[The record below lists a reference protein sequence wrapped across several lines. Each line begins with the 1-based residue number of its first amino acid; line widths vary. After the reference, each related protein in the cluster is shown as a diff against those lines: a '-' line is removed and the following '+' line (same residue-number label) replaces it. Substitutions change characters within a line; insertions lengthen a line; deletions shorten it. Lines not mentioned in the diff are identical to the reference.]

1 MHRYFIIYNICTLH
15 WYNHYYILTELTS
28 KLEKLE
34 ILKVS
39 FWMQEYMMAFRARNY
54 LLFVLFLEAV
64 KILKFY
70 NIEGS
75 TTTIVSK
82 IAEHLISEFSI
93 FCAIMLK
100 TTVHWSF
107 IDPHI
112 NLNTFHHSFHVYFF
126 GWANFIFVYH
136 YREYMS
142 LNELMSVKKYI
153 RSLNRRHIIHD

>member
-1 MHRYFIIYNICTLH
+1 
-15 WYNHYYILTELTS
+15 
-28 KLEKLE
+28 
-34 ILKVS
+34 
-39 FWMQEYMMAFRARNY
+39 MMAFRARNY

-100 TTVHWSF
+100 TTVH
-107 IDPHI
+107 
-112 NLNTFHHSFHVYFF
+112 
-126 GWANFIFVYH
+126 
-136 YREYMS
+136 
-142 LNELMSVKKYI
+142 
-153 RSLNRRHIIHD
+153 